1 MVKQKTA
8 KGRFTRAL
16 QRIKQWCQK
25 NRHQAVGEQC
35 AVLRQKVKGHYGYY
49 GIAGNSASLGRFR
62 NEVGRLW
69 HKWLSRRSQKAK
81 LDWPTFQRLLR
92 RYPLPPPRL
101 NRSAYCFVAKP

>member
-1 MVKQKTA
+1 MKQKTA
-8 KGRFTRAL
+8 KGRFTGAL

-35 AVLRQKVKGHYGYY
+35 EVLRQKVQGHYGYY

-69 HKWLSRRSQKAK
+69 HKWLSRRSQTAR